1 MRRPYRE
8 TRNGRSITR
17 VFEGNIDST
26 ELKWHRDASDRYVTV
41 LKSSNWS
48 LQLENSL
55 PINLIEGISYFIEK
69 DEWHRVIKGSGPLVL
84 RITEY

>member
-8 TRNGRSITR
+8 TRRGRSITR
-17 VFEGNIDST
+17 VFEGNVDSN
-26 ELKWHRDASDRYVTV
+26 ELKWHRDTSDRYITV

-48 LQLENSL
+48 LQLENNL

-69 DEWHRVIKGSGPLVL
+69 DEWHRVIKGSGPLIL
-84 RITEY
+84 RIIEY